1 MMENDIKDIL
11 KDTIYLEGK
20 MADKVVS
27 KLINNA
33 NVHKQLQRIS
43 NAKQNIM
50 QEATIYKEKEEF
62 KEAHFMI
69 KNANSKQAYEY
80 SFDMEKFPNIKI
92 KNIRNLE
99 PIGLVFE
106 NNTIKGTPVINNTFD
121 LDIEFFHVNDEQN
134 IEMKTVQLF
143 VNADPKDLWKNI
155 ASPLNAIFYKPE
167 EAAYK
172 GKFLDKKIVIASKRG
187 RSHAHEGT
195 FRDDDFA
202 LSELPSAWS
211 IIAVS
216 DGAGSAKK
224 ARYGS
229 QLSTEAIRDFFNN
242 EGVINEIENNV
253 KVIYTDKEEALETDA
268 DGNTVD
274 AKVVAKQSI
283 IRLLYKGALH
293 IYNLLQKTADEH
305 SFSIKDL
312 HATLIF
318 SLAKK
323 FDFGYVILTFG
334 VGDCPINLIN
344 PDFSDVKLLNQ
355 MDVGEFGGGT
365 RFITMKEIFNDPQI
379 SSRFGIS
386 CVDDFSHLILMT
398 DGIYDPKF
406 VTENK
411 LENVESWKAFFHD
424 LDGNNEDGIK
434 VDFTNDEIIDQQLLE
449 WTDFWSKGNHDD
461 RTLAIIY

>member
-1 MMENDIKDIL
+1 MMENDIKQIL
-11 KDTIYLEGK
+11 KDNISLEDK

-33 NVHKQLQRIS
+33 NVHEQLQCIS
-43 NAKQNIM
+43 NAKQKIM

-69 KNANSKQAYEY
+69 KNANSKQAYEFG
-80 SFDMEKFPNIKI
+80 FDMEKFPNIKI
-92 KNIRNLE
+92 KEIKNLE
-99 PIGLVFE
+99 PIGLIFE
-106 NNTIKGTPVINNTFD
+106 NNGIKGTPVISNTFD

-134 IEMKTVQLF
+134 IEIKTVQLF

-155 ASPLNAIFYKPE
+155 ASPVNAIFYKAE
-167 EAAYK
+167 EAKYK
-172 GKFLDKKIVIASKRG
+172 GSFLDKKIVIASKRG

-202 LSELPSAWS
+202 ISELPSAWN

-229 QLSTEAIRDFFNN
+229 QLSTEAIRDFFNS
-242 EGVINEIENNV
+242 EEVVNEIENNV
-253 KVIYTDKEEALETDA
+253 KLVYDTGEESAETDA
-268 DGNTVD
+268 EGNTPD
-274 AKVVAKQSI
+274 PKLIAKQNV
-283 IRLLYKGALH
+283 IRLLYKGVLQV
-293 IYNLLQKTADEH
+293 YNTLQKTAEEH
-305 SFSIKDL
+305 SFSIRDL

-318 SLAKK
+318 ALAKK
-323 FDFGYVILTFG
+323 FDFGYVTLTFG

-344 PDFSDVKLLNQ
+344 PEFSEVTLLNQ

-379 SSRFGIS
+379 SSRFGMS
-386 CVDDFSHLILMT
+386 CVPDFSHLILMT

-411 LENVESWKAFFHD
+411 LEDLESWKTFFHD
-424 LDGNNEDGIK
+424 LDGNNEDGVK
-434 VDFTNDEIIDQQLLE
+434 VDFENDETIDTRLME